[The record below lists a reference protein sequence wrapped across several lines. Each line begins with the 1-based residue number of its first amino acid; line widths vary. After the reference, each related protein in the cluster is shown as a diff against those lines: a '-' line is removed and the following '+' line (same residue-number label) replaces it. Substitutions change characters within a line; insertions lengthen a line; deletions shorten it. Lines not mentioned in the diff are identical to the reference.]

1 MQKQEYMKN
10 PIADYETVVEMI
22 QAMYSE
28 VSGYDF
34 YRDIF
39 PDNERSGE
47 IGCKYL
53 KPNAV
58 YLYHDE
64 ADSGSKRRLRRRIM
78 LNDTWEQDY
87 MDFVERNPMTLC
99 SGLSYRGRTNK
110 LEAAQRIH
118 ALVFDLDAVGVSQ
131 FKNLLLRIG
140 KKPGQVRAL
149 PIPTY
154 IVVSGSGL
162 HLYYVFEQPID
173 LYPNIKLQFKALK
186 YDLTYRLWDYKLTTQ
201 RKEIQYQGINQ
212 GFRMVGSLN
221 SKYGTVIRAFKVGSK
236 VKLSYINAY
245 AMDKSHMVDIR
256 KPFRPTQLTLLD
268 AKDKYPE
275 WYERRIVKKAGSGHW
290 HCNIALYEWWKRQI
304 EHIIGGHRYFFLMC
318 LAIYACKC
326 DVSKQQLKHDMN
338 QLFELLTEVEHE
350 NPFTQDD
357 VKSAMEAYD
366 KAYYCF
372 TIDDIEKLS
381 GVRIERNK
389 RNGRKQAVHLQMA
402 RFIRDEINGR
412 KDNWR
417 DGNGRPDKAQQV
429 FEYRAAHPD
438 AKKVDC
444 IRETKLSKPTVYK
457 WWNWQPEHEKTVD
470 EMTDEEYEQLFY
482 HEMDMDIM
490 FDIRQNGRW
499 SESDEEE
506 LTAFKAN
513 RKALVSP
520 LKRIEMR
527 DQGFKVSQEAEY
539 DAMIEAL
546 ERKIEENYLEWSEKG
561 DAMRGE

>member
-22 QAMYSE
+22 QAMYPE

-39 PDNERSGE
+39 PDNEKSGE
-47 IGCKYL
+47 IGSKYL

-58 YLYHDE
+58 YLYQDE
-64 ADSGSKRRLRRRIM
+64 ADFGSKRRLRRRIM
-78 LNDTWEQDY
+78 LHDTWEQDY

-326 DVSKQQLKHDMN
+326 DVSKQQLKQDMN
-338 QLFELLTEVEHE
+338 QLFELLAEVEHE

-357 VKSAMEAYD
+357 VRSAMEAYD